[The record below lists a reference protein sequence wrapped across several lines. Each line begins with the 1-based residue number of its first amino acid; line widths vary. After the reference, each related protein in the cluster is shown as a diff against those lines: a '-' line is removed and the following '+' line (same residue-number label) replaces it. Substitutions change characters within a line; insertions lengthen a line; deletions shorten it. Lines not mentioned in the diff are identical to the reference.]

1 MSKELADEVTADLS
15 FVMINTDYIN
25 LDTRAAPPGSAKRAD
40 HTRYFTLQ
48 LSKPVWENI
57 TIFGR
62 ANITHN
68 GSNITAFSYDR
79 IETLA
84 GVAASF

>member
-1 MSKELADEVTADLS
+1 
-15 FVMINTDYIN
+15 MINTDYTN
-25 LDTRAAPPGSAKRAD
+25 LDTRATPPGSFKRAD
-40 HTRYFTLQ
+40 HTRLFTLQ